1 MTFKEE
7 VYGASLDLLI
17 TKIAHLQQTLS
28 DLNESAKNETKS
40 TAGDKHE
47 TALAMLQLEQEKIR
61 RQLKETNEQKVIFES
76 IDPLLKGEEV
86 RKGSLVKTDK
96 SWLFMSA
103 GIGKITLTNET
114 IISLSPL
121 SPLGMKMM
129 GKKIND
135 TIKMNAVVYKI
146 EKID

>member
-7 VYGASLDLLI
+7 VYGAFLDLLI
-17 TKIAHLQQTLS
+17 TKINHLQKTLS

-47 TALAMLQLEQEKIR
+47 TALAMLQLEQENIR
-61 RQLKETNEQKVIFES
+61 RQLKETNEQKDIFES
-76 IDPLLKGEEV
+76 IDPLLKAEEV

-96 SWLFMSA
+96 SWLFISA
-103 GIGKITLTNET
+103 GVGKTILNNE
-114 IISLSPL
+114 IVVSLSPL

-135 TIKMNAVVYKI
+135 TIQMNTMIYKI

>member
-7 VYGASLDLLI
+7 VYGAFLDLLI
-17 TKIAHLQQTLS
+17 TKINHLQKTLS

-47 TALAMLQLEQEKIR
+47 TALAMLQLEQENIR
-61 RQLKETNEQKVIFES
+61 RQLKETNEQKNIFES
-76 IDPLLKGEEV
+76 IDPLLKAEEV

-96 SWLFMSA
+96 DLLFMSA
-103 GIGKITLTNET
+103 GVGKIILNNET
-114 IISLSPL
+114 VISLSPL

-129 GKKIND
+129 GKKVND
-135 TIKMNAVVYKI
+135 TIQMNAVTYKI

>member
-1 MTFKEE
+1 
-7 VYGASLDLLI
+7 
-17 TKIAHLQQTLS
+17 
-28 DLNESAKNETKS
+28 
-40 TAGDKHE
+40 
-47 TALAMLQLEQEKIR
+47 
-61 RQLKETNEQKVIFES
+61 
-76 IDPLLKGEEV
+76 
-86 RKGSLVKTDK
+86 
-96 SWLFMSA
+96 MSA

>member
-7 VYGASLDLLI
+7 VYGAFLDLLI
-17 TKIAHLQQTLS
+17 TKINHLQKTLS

-47 TALAMLQLEQEKIR
+47 TALAMLQLEQENIR
-61 RQLKETNEQKVIFES
+61 RQLKETNGQKVVFES
-76 IDPLLKGEEV
+76 IDPLLKAKEV
-86 RKGSLVKTDK
+86 RKGSLVKTDR
-96 SWLFMSA
+96 SWLFISA
-103 GIGKITLTNET
+103 GVGKIILDDET

-121 SPLGMKMM
+121 SPLGMKLM

-135 TIKMNAVVYKI
+135 TIQMNPVIYKI